1 MRALLLSLAIVPAML
16 AAVPA
21 AASDADTCAAAP
33 AKLRAMAGSAD
44 EAVRKKVER
53 NVTLGVSLCDARNR
67 SEGVKKF
74 DLAAKALGTDLAA
87 LMATD
92 KTASAN

>member
-1 MRALLLSLAIVPAML
+1 MRAFILSLAIVPAML

-21 AASDADTCAAAP
+21 AASDADTRAVAP
-33 AKLRAMAGSAD
+33 AKLRAMAGTAD

-53 NVTLGVSLCDARNR
+53 NVAIGVSLCDARNR

-87 LMATD
+87 LLGE
-92 KTASAN
+92 KTAAIN